1 MSIHILDE
9 SICELIAAGEVIERP
24 ASVIKELVE
33 NSIDAGATSIAVE
46 IKNGGKTYM
55 RVTDNGSGI
64 ASDDLPRAFLRHAT
78 SKIRTRDDLESI
90 LTLGFRGE
98 ALASICAVSK
108 VETMSKCPDS
118 ENGIRYCIEG
128 GKDTVYED
136 CGCKDGTTIV
146 VRDLFYNV
154 PARLKFLGKDVT
166 EANSVANVVSRLALS
181 HPEISF
187 RFIRNNKTEI
197 LTSGDGK
204 LMSAV
209 YAVLGQ
215 QFYAAALPVE
225 YSYNGVNISG
235 CVTKPL
241 LSRANRSQQYFFVN
255 HRSVRAQVFTAAL
268 EEAYRNIIMVG
279 KFPGCVLMIDI
290 DPASTDV
297 NAHPTKSEI
306 RFSDPKPIFDAIYF
320 GVKNALMVNDRD
332 VEAQIDDALKKR
344 STLSDEQ
351 ILKAPEPKEDFQ
363 QFTFGASSAVIK
375 DFVFPQV
382 GSEESV
388 SRQEYLMPDGY
399 DFTQEDQK
407 PKNTVTVKPE
417 RSYKYIRPDIQP
429 PKKEEPPAVHEDE
442 KPSMVAVGEVF
453 KTYIVAQCGDDMYLI
468 DKHAAHERLNFN
480 RLKVDEAHV
489 ESQLLINPIEVEL
502 SFGGHAAVCEN
513 LGVFEQ
519 FGFGV
524 TAKTAPFI
532 SVTSIPMLLDDEDP
546 VDLLTSVADRLAVG
560 DLIGFDSLFDELFHS
575 VACRAS
581 VKANSDSAIEEL
593 DALAKLVTENDIRY
607 CPHGRPVSVKFT
619 KRELER
625 MFKRIV

>member
-1 MSIHILDE
+1 
-9 SICELIAAGEVIERP
+9 
-24 ASVIKELVE
+24 
-33 NSIDAGATSIAVE
+33 
-46 IKNGGKTYM
+46 
-55 RVTDNGSGI
+55 
-64 ASDDLPRAFLRHAT
+64 
-78 SKIRTRDDLESI
+78 
-90 LTLGFRGE
+90 
-98 ALASICAVSK
+98 
-108 VETMSKCPDS
+108 
-118 ENGIRYCIEG
+118 
-128 GKDTVYED
+128 
-136 CGCKDGTTIV
+136 
-146 VRDLFYNV
+146 
-154 PARLKFLGKDVT
+154 
-166 EANSVANVVSRLALS
+166 
-181 HPEISF
+181 
-187 RFIRNNKTEI
+187 
-197 LTSGDGK
+197 
-204 LMSAV
+204 
-209 YAVLGQ
+209 
-215 QFYAAALPVE
+215 
-225 YSYNGVNISG
+225 
-235 CVTKPL
+235 
-241 LSRANRSQQYFFVN
+241 
-255 HRSVRAQVFTAAL
+255 
-268 EEAYRNIIMVG
+268 
-279 KFPGCVLMIDI
+279 
-290 DPASTDV
+290 
-297 NAHPTKSEI
+297 
-306 RFSDPKPIFDAIYF
+306 
-320 GVKNALMVNDRD
+320 
-332 VEAQIDDALKKR
+332 
-344 STLSDEQ
+344 
-351 ILKAPEPKEDFQ
+351 
-363 QFTFGASSAVIK
+363 
-375 DFVFPQV
+375 
-382 GSEESV
+382 
-388 SRQEYLMPDGY
+388 MPDGY

-429 PKKEEPPAVHEDE
+429 PKKEEPPAVHEEE

-480 RLKVDEAHV
+480 RLKADEAHV